1 MIRTFATRPSREDDR
16 HAVAL
21 EAYAD
26 LMGRAERKIH
36 AWLKAGKEWNAA
48 AYAPLYRDLGLS
60 AVHFRMARA
69 SLDAKLKS
77 VSELAKLRVAELEE
91 KFRHKVRQAASKK
104 GEISKADK
112 RLKAL
117 ASKIAACDAKIAALK
132 EKIRTSKNEAAAQ
145 RVIAS
150 LKQQIDKRQDH
161 VEETRALER
170 RIERHR
176 SAIHQHARKAENL
189 RHKLGVAREAVSA
202 PSICFG
208 TKSLFLKQFELEAN
222 GYADLDE
229 WREDWRAARSSG
241 FLLVGASAVPA
252 GNEMSRLKL
261 RADGLFD
268 LELRLPPALANL
280 AARKYVTGGSE
291 VAAIDFRGLSF
302 NHGHATVVEA
312 LARKQPISFRYCR
325 DDRSW
330 KILVTV
336 DEAQSEAR
344 FDVRMGCLGVDFNA
358 DHVAATMADR
368 FGNPVRTWT
377 IPLVTYGMSSDQTLD
392 AVRKAAA
399 EIAAIAVE
407 HDVPVAS
414 ENLDFTD
421 KKRRLRDA
429 HGPAY
434 ARMLSSLAYSS
445 FDTALASAC
454 CRSGV
459 WLKRVNPAFTSL
471 IGRAKFAPR
480 YGLSVHA
487 AAALSIARRAM
498 GASERMPAP
507 VGGELKLPLDGGGHV
522 TLPRPAR
529 IADRHVWTSW
539 RRLNDGWKAALA
551 ARGRAGRKPRSTAT
565 DPLPQGKG
573 SAPRRRSIPP
583 SPVGQVRGA
592 PG

>member
-1 MIRTFATRPSREDDR
+1 MIRTFGTRPSREDDR
-16 HAVAL
+16 HAAAL
-21 EAYAD
+21 EAYAG
-26 LMGRAERKIH
+26 LMGTTERKIH
-36 AWLKAGKEWNAA
+36 AWLKAGKDWKAA
-48 AYAPLYRDLGLS
+48 SYAPLYRELGLS
-60 AVHFRMARA
+60 AVHFRTARA

-91 KFRHKVRQAASKK
+91 RLRHKTRQTASKK
-104 GEISKADK
+104 GGIIKA
-112 RLKAL
+112 RNLLKAL
-117 ASKIAACDAKIAALK
+117 IPKIVACDAKIVALK
-132 EKIRTSKNEAAAQ
+132 EKLQASKAEASQQ
-145 RVIAS
+145 RLVAC
-150 LKQQIDKRQDH
+150 LKQQLDKRKDH
-161 VEETRALER
+161 LTETEVLNA
-170 RIERHR
+170 RIERHAA
-176 SAIHQHARKAENL
+176 AIHQHKRKAENL
-189 RHKLGVAREAVSA
+189 RHKLGVAQDAISD
-202 PSICFG
+202 PSNCFG
-208 TKSLFLKQFELEAN
+208 TKKLFLKQFELEAN
-222 GYADLDE
+222 GYADLDA
-229 WREDWRAARSSG
+229 WRKDWRAARSSG

-252 GNEMSRLKL
+252 GNEMARLKL

-268 LELRLPPALANL
+268 LELRLPPALAHM
-280 AARKYVTGGSE
+280 AERKYVTGGSE
-291 VAAIDFRGLSF
+291 VAAIDFLGLSF
-302 NHGHATVVEA
+302 NHGHDAVVEA
-312 LARKQPISFRYCR
+312 LARKQPVSFRFCR
-325 DDRSW
+325 DKRGW
-330 KILVTV
+330 RILVTV
-336 DEAQSEAR
+336 DEAQPEAR
-344 FDVRMGCLGVDFNA
+344 FDDRRGCLGVDFNA

-368 FGNPVRTWT
+368 FGNPLKTWT

-399 EIAAIAVE
+399 EVMRIALE

-414 ENLDFTD
+414 ENLDFA
-421 KKRRLRDA
+421 KKKQNLRDA

-445 FDTALASAC
+445 FDAALASAC

-459 WLKRVNPAFTSL
+459 WLRRVNPAFTSL
-471 IGRAKFAPR
+471 IGRVKFAPR

-529 IADRHVWTSW
+529 IADRHVWTAW
-539 RRLNDGWKAALA
+539 RRLNDGWRTALA
-551 ARGRAGRKPRSTAT
+551 ARGRTGRKPRSMAT

-573 SAPRRRSIPP
+573 SAPRRRNCPP